1 MIVHPPIIALV
12 KRRSFAFALLLL
24 LLSCGRQERPVRA
37 VEPVDDTTP
46 QDGGTVVRRLES
58 DVATLNPVLATS
70 EYDRYV
76 DNYLFTPL
84 VYFDQNLKCRPGLAE
99 KWEVS
104 SDGRQYT
111 FHLNPKATFSDG
123 TRVLASDVV
132 FTLKKIADPQSE
144 AVQIASGFEQLDLPK
159 TRAIDDTTVLVAFK
173 EALASQFVRF
183 NDVLVL
189 PEHFYGKGDFRNDY
203 TSLAVGSGPYR
214 LLRRVPGKEVLV
226 QRRADYWGPKAYL
239 QNVLFKVVIDNA
251 TAWNALKH
259 DDIDETLIT
268 ADTWAM
274 ESRRPELQQQIDFR
288 RFYGLNYNYIA
299 WNGHSPL
306 FSDKRVRRALGMCVD
321 LSSIINNLYRGTAR
335 AMSGPFT
342 PDEWAYNPAVP
353 VLPFDPA
360 AAGRLLNDAGWF
372 DRNHDGVLERD
383 GKPFKFD
390 LFVFAGSGTGLTFAQ
405 LFQEELK
412 KVGVVMNV
420 VTLEP
425 ALMTQRV
432 LAGNFE
438 AAYMAWNLDPDP
450 DPFATMH
457 SSQIPPHGQN
467 FVFYSNPEADALIEQ
482 GRREL
487 DQSKRVKI
495 YQRLHELLAADQPY
509 TWTIQVSSKWALSK
523 RVKNVKEG
531 RGYGLFLWY
540 PGEFDWWIPPDQRIH
555 DRNSATAVPPA
566 SRR

>member
-1 MIVHPPIIALV
+1 M
-12 KRRSFAFALLLL
+12 
-24 LLSCGRQERPVRA
+24 RA
-37 VEPVDDTTP
+37 VEPVDETTP

-58 DVATLNPVLATS
+58 DVASLNPVLATS

-84 VYFDQNLKCRPGLAE
+84 VYFDQSLKCMPGLAE
-99 KWEVS
+99 KWEIS
-104 SDGRQYT
+104 DDGRQYT

-144 AVQIASGFEQLDLPK
+144 AVQIASGFEQIDLPK
-159 TRAIDDTTVLVAFK
+159 TRAVDDTTVVIAFK

-189 PEHFYGKGDFRNDY
+189 PEHVYGKGDFRNDY

-214 LLRRVPGKEVLV
+214 LLRRVPGKEILV
-226 QRRADYWGPKAYL
+226 QRRADYWGSKAYL

-274 ESRRPELQQQIDFR
+274 ESRRPELQRQIDFR

-299 WNGHSPL
+299 WNGRSPL

-353 VLPFDPA
+353 VLPFDPG

-372 DRNHDGVLERD
+372 DRNHDGTLERD
-383 GKPFKFD
+383 GKRFKFD
-390 LFVFAGSGTGLTFAQ
+390 LYVFAGSGTGLTFAQ

-420 VTLEP
+420 VSLEP

-432 LAGNFE
+432 LAGNYE

-457 SSQIPPHGQN
+457 TSQIPPHGQN
-467 FVFYSNPEADALIEQ
+467 FVFYSNPEADVLIEQ

-495 YQRLHELLAADQPY
+495 YQRLHEVLAADQPY

-523 RVKNVKEG
+523 RVKNAKEG
-531 RGYGLFLWY
+531 RGFGPFLWF
-540 PGEFDWWIPPDQRIH
+540 PGEFDWWIPRDQRIH
-555 DRNSATAVPPA
+555 DRNAPTAVPPP